1 MRGRGRR
8 EPRLDPVRWRRPG
21 RATLLRSAVVAV
33 LIGTAAVVMWARPGA
48 CEPGQAGCGN
58 CARTAQATAADDRRL
73 GAAGDRRLGAADDPR
88 LGATDDPR
96 LGATGGRSTAGVGE
110 MDTATE
116 PRQAIAHGRMR
127 GIADSPQLAA
137 AHGHES
143 GAAGYPRT
151 AGNPEPEATGHPKLG
166 TVQGLE
172 PDAAAAECR
181 PAGVAGS
188 ATTREQDDLP
198 PAVAAAPGRSGGSP
212 GAIAVPPGSIGVPI
226 RLAEPTALRLIHPGD
241 HVDVFRLSSTGES
254 PQAIATA
261 ALVLEVTGAEDPTSG
276 GLLLALTPID
286 ARRAVTTPG
295 GGYAV
300 LIRPDG

>member
-1 MRGRGRR
+1 MRGRALR

-33 LIGTAAVVMWARPGA
+33 LIVTAAVVMWARPGA
-48 CEPGQAGCGN
+48 CEPGRAGCDN
-58 CARTAQATAADDRRL
+58 CARTAQ
-73 GAAGDRRLGAADDPR
+73 P
-88 LGATDDPR
+88 
-96 LGATGGRSTAGVGE
+96 
-110 MDTATE
+110 
-116 PRQAIAHGRMR
+116 
-127 GIADSPQLAA
+127 
-137 AHGHES
+137 
-143 GAAGYPRT
+143 
-151 AGNPEPEATGHPKLG
+151 G
-166 TVQGLE
+166 T
-172 PDAAAAECR
+172 AAAECR

-188 ATTREQDDLP
+188 AAGVAGSATPREQDDPP
-198 PAVAAAPGRSGGSP
+198 PAAAAAPGRSGGSP
-212 GAIAVPPGSIGVPI
+212 DAIAVPPGSIGVPI

-241 HVDVFRLSSTGES
+241 HVDVFRLSGTGES

-276 GLLLALTPID
+276 GLLLALTPAD